1 MQITNETK
9 VTSVVLLGGSM
20 ISITSTV
27 EELIKEVV
35 FWDIKYWSST
45 IYENEL
51 RLYNYENYKEKC
63 RIRNSDVVIVVKLI
77 SAYVEGER
85 LYEFYNRLV
94 EFIGKST
101 GRKVVK

>member
-9 VTSVVLLGGSM
+9 VQSIVLLGGSM
-20 ISITSTV
+20 VSITTTV
-27 EELIKEVV
+27 GELIKEVV
-35 FWDIKYWSST
+35 FWNIKYWSST

-51 RLYNYENYKEKC
+51 RLYNYENYKEKSK
-63 RIRNSDVVIVVKLI
+63 ILNSDVVIVVKLL
-77 SAYVEGER
+77 SMEGEVME
-85 LYEFYNRLV
+85 EFCNKLI